1 MLTRL
6 VTVVAD
12 SAPRPVLGLPWRE
25 LRELCRACGG
35 QRRYAARMALLARLC
50 ALLCITVSASAA
62 RLTLGDPLDVR
73 SVCDLHCVSS

>member
-1 MLTRL
+1 
-6 VTVVAD
+6 
-12 SAPRPVLGLPWRE
+12 
-25 LRELCRACGG
+25 
-35 QRRYAARMALLARLC
+35 MALLARLC